1 MSLSVCRLELAEVGR
16 GEQVGLQ
23 ACQHES
29 LEDLGHSRQVGDRF
43 NVRLKYLIFK
53 TLYGRQPQLENPKTA
68 SKFSGITE

>member
-1 MSLSVCRLELAEVGR
+1 MSLSVCKLELAEVGR

-43 NVRLKYLIFK
+43 LIFK